1 MPRRVWSWAPGG
13 CASSKGRSGCFRCV
27 FSVLI
32 PLSNSYSVLILV
44 LIPVLI
50 HGFAGR
56 ATRNK
61 LSANRFKKSK
71 NILSFFATHRKLG
84 SRGHASKIVNKNWNK
99 NWNKN

>member
-1 MPRRVWSWAPGG
+1 MA
-13 CASSKGRSGCFRCV
+13 AFAV
-27 FSVLI
+27 FSQFLFHYPILIPVLI
-32 PLSNSYSVLILV
+32 PI
-44 LIPVLI
+44 LI

-61 LSANRFKKSK
+61 LSVNRFKKSK

-84 SRGHASKIVNKNWNK
+84 SRGPASKIVNKNWNK